1 MKIRETLVRI
11 VLLALLLYSLA
22 SLLTVSRELN
32 QAELLKRQLRQQ
44 TEIQQSLKRDLERKL
59 AQGQSPEEL
68 QQLARDRLGLVLPGE
83 KLFYFF

>member
-44 TEIQQSLKRDLERKL
+44 TEIQQ
-59 AQGQSPEEL
+59 
-68 QQLARDRLGLVLPGE
+68 
-83 KLFYFF
+83 

>member
-44 TEIQQSLKRDLERKL
+44 TEIQLSLKRDLERKL

-68 QQLARDRLGLVLPGE
+68 QELARERLGLVLPGE